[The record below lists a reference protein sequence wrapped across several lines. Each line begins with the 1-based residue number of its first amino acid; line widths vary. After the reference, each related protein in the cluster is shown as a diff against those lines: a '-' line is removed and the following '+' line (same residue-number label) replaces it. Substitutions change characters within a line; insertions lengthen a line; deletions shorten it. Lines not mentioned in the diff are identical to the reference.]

1 MKLYAYV
8 DETGQDTSGQL
19 FIVAVVIVRGDG
31 DPLRQA
37 LREVERDSR
46 KLDKKWTKSRPAQ
59 REAYIR
65 GILNLE
71 PLHGSLYYALHRHTS
86 HYVDLTI
93 QSTAQAIL
101 SHTEL
106 SGQSTAVLVDGL
118 ARSERQGFARRLR
131 QQSIVVDKVRGVKDE
146 SDALIRLAD
155 AIAGFVRHSIEEK
168 HAGLQA
174 MYHAALAEGKLRQL

>member
-8 DETGQDTSGQL
+8 DETGQDTNGQF
-19 FIVAVVIVRGDG
+19 FIVSVVIVRGDG

-59 REAYIR
+59 REAYMR
-65 GILNLE
+65 GILSLK
-71 PLHGSLYYALHRHTS
+71 PLHGSLYYALHRNTS
-86 HYVDLTI
+86 DYVDLTI
-93 QSTAQAIL
+93 QSAAQALLGSMASSDQATI
-101 SHTEL
+101 
-106 SGQSTAVLVDGL
+106 LVDGL
-118 ARSERQGFARRLR
+118 ARSERQRFARRLR
-131 QQSIVVDKVRGVKDE
+131 QHRIVIDKVRGLKDE

-155 AIAGFVRHSIEEK
+155 ALAGFVRHSIEER

-174 MYHAALAEGKLRQL
+174 MYAAALAEGTLRQL

>member
-1 MKLYAYV
+1 M
-8 DETGQDTSGQL
+8 
-19 FIVAVVIVRGDG
+19 VIVRGDG

-71 PLHGSLYYALHRHTS
+71 PLHGSLYYAMHRHTS

-106 SGQSTAVLVDGL
+106 AGQSTAVLVDGL

-174 MYHAALAEGKLRQL
+174 MYHAALAEGTLRQI

>member
-31 DPLRQA
+31 DPLRHA

-46 KLDKKWTKSRPAQ
+46 KLDKKWTKSRPTQ
-59 REAYIR
+59 REAYMR
-65 GILNLE
+65 SILNLK
-71 PLHGSLYYALHRHTS
+71 PLHGSLYYAIHRNTS
-86 HYVDLTI
+86 DYVDLTI
-93 QSTAQAIL
+93 QSTAQAVLGNMASSDQATI
-101 SHTEL
+101 
-106 SGQSTAVLVDGL
+106 LVDGL

>member
-59 REAYIR
+59 REAYMTR
-65 GILNLE
+65 YPEPE

-86 HYVDLTI
+86 DYVDLTI
-93 QSTAQAIL
+93 QSTSPSHLEPSRAIRPDPRRFL
-101 SHTEL
+101 
-106 SGQSTAVLVDGL
+106 STALPGQNVNALRG
-118 ARSERQGFARRLR
+118 GFGNRVSLLTRCVGSKTSPMR
-131 QQSIVVDKVRGVKDE
+131 
-146 SDALIRLAD
+146 
-155 AIAGFVRHSIEEK
+155 
-168 HAGLQA
+168 
-174 MYHAALAEGKLRQL
+174 